1 MADNAPVMEIELAM
15 AMEQAHAAVASMRS
29 GDPEPYIRCWTSSD
43 DATLFGA
50 WGATEK
56 GHKAVTD
63 TCRWLGSRYA
73 NGTGP
78 VGVEQA
84 VVASSDDLAYTVGFE
99 RGPVSVDGGP
109 TREMAMRVTH
119 IYRRIDGGWKLVH
132 RHADFPLPDHRILA
146 L

>member
-1 MADNAPVMEIELAM
+1 MAVDRYLPLA
-15 AMEQAHAAVASMRS
+15 
-29 GDPEPYIRCWTSSD
+29 
-43 DATLFGA
+43 
-50 WGATEK
+50 
-56 GHKAVTD
+56 
-63 TCRWLGSRYA
+63 GSRYA

-84 VVASSDDLAYTVGFE
+84 VVASSNDLCLHGVGFE